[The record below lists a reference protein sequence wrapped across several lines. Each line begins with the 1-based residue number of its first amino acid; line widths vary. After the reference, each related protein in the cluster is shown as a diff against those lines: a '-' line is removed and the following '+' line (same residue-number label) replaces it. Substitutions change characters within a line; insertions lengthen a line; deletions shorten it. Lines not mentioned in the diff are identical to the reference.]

1 MKCLFDRLPTDISSL
16 VYVDTLSIKSHTLS
30 EVCAC
35 VQKKCLLR
43 DRRKMLT
50 ISKGVLEYE
59 PCAFGT
65 FFLLLQLMKI
75 YLYVA
80 FYVTVEIEHCLK
92 CPTKMSS
99 PRQHYRTLHKLHNPC
114 FKDNILIISVLDYVD
129 GVCDT
134 KIYQKRIDTH
144 YYLKI
149 FIAVRSS
156 SILSFVHILTCKNYF
171 MVRFHGLKSRRC

>member
-1 MKCLFDRLPTDISSL
+1 MFISWASNRYIITSLCRYL
-16 VYVDTLSIKSHTLS
+16 VYQKSHFIRGVRLRPK
-30 EVCAC
+30 
-35 VQKKCLLR
+35 KKCLIR
-43 DRRKMLT
+43 DRRKLLT

-92 CPTKMSS
+92 CPPKMSS
-99 PRQHYRTLHKLHNPC
+99 PRQHYRTLYKLHNPC
-114 FKDNILIISVLDYVD
+114 FKDNILIISVLDYAD

-134 KIYQKRIDTH
+134 KIYQKGIDTH

-171 MVRFHGLKSRRC
+171 MVRFHVLKSRRC